1 MREYHKIE
9 TVFNRSTDGDK
20 QLIPGSYRNE
30 AVEYLAGNIWQFTE
44 KIDGTNI
51 RIHWDGHN
59 IEIGGRTD
67 RAQIPKHLMDYLSA
81 TFLTP
86 EVEELFEQTYGEK
99 DVILFG
105 EGYGAKIQNG
115 GDYRSDV
122 SFILFDVLIGDNW
135 QSREW
140 VEATAKMFNI
150 DVVPIVLEATI
161 YDGIDYVMQHNKST
175 IGNAMMEGI
184 VGRPKVEMKDR
195 LGNRIIVKIKWK
207 DFKNFV
213 EQLLATSLICDILW
227 LHKSRR

>member
-20 QLIPGSYRNE
+20 RLIQGDYRNE
-30 AVEYLAGNIWQFTE
+30 TVEYLADNIWQFTE

-59 IEIGGRTD
+59 VEVGGRTD

-99 DVILFG
+99 DVMLFG

-140 VEATAKMFNI
+140 VEATAKMFNV
-150 DVVPIVLEATI
+150 DVVPIVLEGTI
-161 YDGIDYVMQHNKST
+161 GDGIDYVMQHNNST
-175 IGNAMMEGI
+175 IGNAIMEGV

-213 EQLLATSLICDILW
+213 E
-227 LHKSRR
+227 

>member
-20 QLIPGSYRNE
+20 RLIWGDYRNE
-30 AVEYLAGNIWQFTE
+30 TVEYLADNIWQFTE

-59 IEIGGRTD
+59 VEIGGRTD

-99 DVILFG
+99 DVMLFG

-115 GDYRSDV
+115 GEYRSDV

-140 VEATAKMFNI
+140 VEATDRMFSI
-150 DVVPIVLEATI
+150 DVVPIVLEGTI
-161 YDGIDYVMQHNKST
+161 GDGIDYVMQHNNST
-175 IGNAMMEGI
+175 IGNAIMEGV

-213 EQLLATSLICDILW
+213 E
-227 LHKSRR
+227 

>member
-20 QLIPGSYRNE
+20 RLIWGDYRNE
-30 AVEYLAGNIWQFTE
+30 TVEYLANNIWQFTE

-59 IEIGGRTD
+59 VEVGGRTD

-99 DVILFG
+99 DVMLFG

-140 VEATAKMFNI
+140 VEATAKMFNV
-150 DVVPIVLEATI
+150 DVVPIVLEGTI
-161 YDGIDYVMQHNKST
+161 GDGIDYVMQHNNST
-175 IGNAMMEGI
+175 IGNAIMEGV

-213 EQLLATSLICDILW
+213 E
-227 LHKSRR
+227 

>member
-20 QLIPGSYRNE
+20 RLVWGDYRNE
-30 AVEYLAGNIWQFTE
+30 TVKYLADNIWQFTE

-59 IEIGGRTD
+59 VEIGGRTD
-67 RAQIPKHLMDYLSA
+67 KAQIPKHLMDYLSA

-99 DVILFG
+99 DVMLFG

-140 VEATAKMFNI
+140 VEATAKMFNV
-150 DVVPIVLEATI
+150 DVVPIVLEGTI
-161 YDGIDYVMQHNKST
+161 GDGIDYVMQHNNST
-175 IGNAMMEGI
+175 IGNAIMEGV

-213 EQLLATSLICDILW
+213 E
-227 LHKSRR
+227 

>member
-20 QLIPGSYRNE
+20 RLIWGDYRNE
-30 AVEYLAGNIWQFTE
+30 TVEYLADNIWQFTE

-59 IEIGGRTD
+59 VEIGGRTD

-99 DVILFG
+99 DVMLFG

-140 VEATAKMFNI
+140 VEATAKMFNV
-150 DVVPIVLEATI
+150 DVVPIVLEGTI
-161 YDGIDYVMQHNKST
+161 GDGIDYVMQHNNST
-175 IGNAMMEGI
+175 IGNAIMEGV

-207 DFKNFV
+207 DFKNFA
-213 EQLLATSLICDILW
+213 E
-227 LHKSRR
+227 

>member
-20 QLIPGSYRNE
+20 RLIWGDYRNE
-30 AVEYLAGNIWQFTE
+30 TVEYLADNIWQFTE

-59 IEIGGRTD
+59 VEIGGRTD

-99 DVILFG
+99 DVMLFG

-140 VEATAKMFNI
+140 VEATAKMFGI
-150 DVVPIVLEATI
+150 DVVPIVLEGTI
-161 YDGIDYVMQHNKST
+161 DDGIDYVMQHNNST
-175 IGNAMMEGI
+175 IGNAVMEGV

-213 EQLLATSLICDILW
+213 E
-227 LHKSRR
+227 

>member
-9 TVFNRSTDGDK
+9 TIFNRSTEGDK
-20 QLIPGSYRNE
+20 RLIWGDYRNE
-30 AVEYLAGNIWQFTE
+30 TVEYLADNIWQFTE

-51 RIHWDGHN
+51 RVHWDGHN
-59 IEIGGRTD
+59 VEIGGRTD

-81 TFLTP
+81 TFLTS

-99 DVILFG
+99 DVMLFG

-140 VEATAKMFNI
+140 VEATAKMFNV
-150 DVVPIVLEATI
+150 DVVPIVLEGTI
-161 YDGIDYVMQHNKST
+161 GDGIDYVMQHNNST
-175 IGNAMMEGI
+175 IGNAIMEGV
-184 VGRPKVEMKDR
+184 VGRPKVEIKDR

-213 EQLLATSLICDILW
+213 E
-227 LHKSRR
+227 

>member
-20 QLIPGSYRNE
+20 RLIWGDYRNE
-30 AVEYLAGNIWQFTE
+30 TVEYLANNIWQFTE

-86 EVEELFEQTYGEK
+86 EVEEMFEQTYGEK

-135 QSREW
+135 QSREL
-140 VEATAKMFNI
+140 VETTAKMFGI
-150 DVVPIVLEATI
+150 DVVPIVLEGTI
-161 YDGIDYVMQHNKST
+161 GDGIDYVMQHNNST
-175 IGNAMMEGI
+175 IGNAVMEGV
-184 VGRPKVEMKDR
+184 VGKPKVEMKDR

-213 EQLLATSLICDILW
+213 E
-227 LHKSRR
+227 

>member
-20 QLIPGSYRNE
+20 RLIWGDYRNE
-30 AVEYLAGNIWQFTE
+30 TVEYLANNIWQFTE

-59 IEIGGRTD
+59 VEIGGRTD

-86 EVEELFEQTYGEK
+86 EVEEMFEQTYGEK
-99 DVILFG
+99 DVMLFG

-115 GDYRSDV
+115 GQYRSDA

-140 VEATAKMFNI
+140 VEATAKMFGI
-150 DVVPIVLEATI
+150 DVVPIVLEGTI
-161 YDGIDYVMQHNKST
+161 GDGIDYVMQHNNST
-175 IGNAMMEGI
+175 IGNAVMEGV

-213 EQLLATSLICDILW
+213 E
-227 LHKSRR
+227 

>member
-20 QLIPGSYRNE
+20 RLIWGDYRNE
-30 AVEYLAGNIWQFTE
+30 TVEYLADNIWQFTE

-99 DVILFG
+99 DVMLFG

-135 QSREW
+135 QSREL
-140 VEATAKMFNI
+140 VETTAKMFGI
-150 DVVPIVLEATI
+150 DVVPIVLEGTI
-161 YDGIDYVMQHNKST
+161 GDGIDYVMQHNNST
-175 IGNAMMEGI
+175 IGNAIMEGV

-213 EQLLATSLICDILW
+213 E
-227 LHKSRR
+227 

>member
-20 QLIPGSYRNE
+20 RLIWGDYRN
-30 AVEYLAGNIWQFTE
+30 ATVEYLADNIWQFTE

-99 DVILFG
+99 DVMLFG

-140 VEATAKMFNI
+140 VEATAKMFGI
-150 DVVPIVLEATI
+150 DVVPIVLEGTI
-161 YDGIDYVMQHNKST
+161 DDGIDYVMQHNNST
-175 IGNAMMEGI
+175 IGNAVMEGV
-184 VGRPKVEMKDR
+184 VGRPKVEIKDR

-213 EQLLATSLICDILW
+213 E
-227 LHKSRR
+227 

>member
-20 QLIPGSYRNE
+20 RLIWGDYRNE
-30 AVEYLAGNIWQFTE
+30 TVEYLANNIWQFTE

-59 IEIGGRTD
+59 VEIGGRTD

-99 DVILFG
+99 DVMLFG

-140 VEATAKMFNI
+140 VEATAKMFNV
-150 DVVPIVLEATI
+150 DVVPIVLEGTI
-161 YDGIDYVMQHNKST
+161 GDGIDYVMQHNNST
-175 IGNAMMEGI
+175 IGNAIMEGV

-213 EQLLATSLICDILW
+213 E
-227 LHKSRR
+227 

>member
-20 QLIPGSYRNE
+20 RLIWGDYRNE
-30 AVEYLAGNIWQFTE
+30 TVEYLANNIWQFTE

-59 IEIGGRTD
+59 VEIGGRTD
-67 RAQIPKHLMDYLSA
+67 RAQIPKHLMDYLST

-99 DVILFG
+99 DVMLFG

-115 GDYRSDV
+115 SDYRSDV

-140 VEATAKMFNI
+140 VDATAKMFNI
-150 DVVPIVLEATI
+150 DVVPIVLEGTI
-161 YDGIDYVMQHNKST
+161 GDGIDYVMQHNNST
-175 IGNAMMEGI
+175 IGKAVMEGV

-207 DFKNFV
+207 DFKNFI
-213 EQLLATSLICDILW
+213 E
-227 LHKSRR
+227 

>member
-20 QLIPGSYRNE
+20 RLIWGDYRNE
-30 AVEYLAGNIWQFTE
+30 TVEYLADNMWQFTE

-51 RIHWDGHN
+51 RVHWDGHN
-59 IEIGGRTD
+59 VEIGGRTD

-99 DVILFG
+99 DVMLFG

-122 SFILFDVLIGDNW
+122 SFILFDVLIDNNW

-140 VEATAKMFNI
+140 VETTAKMFGI
-150 DVVPIVLEATI
+150 DVVPIVLEGTI
-161 YDGIDYVMQHNKST
+161 DDGIDYVMQHNNST
-175 IGNAMMEGI
+175 IGKAVMEGV

-207 DFKNFV
+207 DFKNFI
-213 EQLLATSLICDILW
+213 E
-227 LHKSRR
+227 

>member
-20 QLIPGSYRNE
+20 RLIWGDYRNE
-30 AVEYLAGNIWQFTE
+30 TVEYLADNIWQFTE

-59 IEIGGRTD
+59 VEVGGRTD

-86 EVEELFEQTYGEK
+86 EVEEMFEQTYGEK

-140 VEATAKMFNI
+140 IEATAKMFGI
-150 DVVPIVLEATI
+150 DVVPIVLEGTI
-161 YDGIDYVMQHNKST
+161 GDGIDYVMQHNNST
-175 IGNAMMEGI
+175 IGKALMEGV

-213 EQLLATSLICDILW
+213 E
-227 LHKSRR
+227 

>member
-20 QLIPGSYRNE
+20 RLIWGDYRN
-30 AVEYLAGNIWQFTE
+30 ATVEYLADNIWQFTE

-99 DVILFG
+99 DVMLFG

-140 VEATAKMFNI
+140 VEATAKMFGI
-150 DVVPIVLEATI
+150 DVVPIVLEGTI
-161 YDGIDYVMQHNKST
+161 GDGIDYVMQHNNST
-175 IGNAMMEGI
+175 IGKAVMEGV
-184 VGRPKVEMKDR
+184 VGRPKVEMKDQ

-207 DFKNFV
+207 DFKNFI
-213 EQLLATSLICDILW
+213 E
-227 LHKSRR
+227 

>member
-20 QLIPGSYRNE
+20 RLVWGDYRNE
-30 AVEYLAGNIWQFTE
+30 TVEYLADNIWQFTE

-59 IEIGGRTD
+59 VEIGGRTD

-99 DVILFG
+99 DVMLFG

-140 VEATAKMFNI
+140 VEATAKMFSI
-150 DVVPIVLEATI
+150 DVVPIVLEGTI
-161 YDGIDYVMQHNKST
+161 GDGIDYVMQHNNST
-175 IGNAMMEGI
+175 IGNAVMEGV
-184 VGRPKVEMKDR
+184 VGRPKVEIKDR

-213 EQLLATSLICDILW
+213 E
-227 LHKSRR
+227 

>member
-20 QLIPGSYRNE
+20 KLIWGDYRNE
-30 AVEYLAGNIWQFTE
+30 TVEYLADNIWQFTE

-59 IEIGGRTD
+59 VEIGGRTD

-86 EVEELFEQTYGEK
+86 EAEELFEQTYGEK
-99 DVILFG
+99 DVMLFG

-140 VEATAKMFNI
+140 VEATAKMFGI
-150 DVVPIVLEATI
+150 DVVPIVLEGTI
-161 YDGIDYVMQHNKST
+161 DDGIDYVMQHNNST
-175 IGNAMMEGI
+175 IGKAVMEGV

-213 EQLLATSLICDILW
+213 E
-227 LHKSRR
+227 

>member
-20 QLIPGSYRNE
+20 RLIWGDYRNE
-30 AVEYLAGNIWQFTE
+30 TVEYLANNIWQFTE

-59 IEIGGRTD
+59 VEIGGRSD

-81 TFLTP
+81 TFLTT

-115 GDYRSDV
+115 GEYRSDV

-140 VEATAKMFNI
+140 VEATAKMFGI
-150 DVVPIVLEATI
+150 DVVPIVLEGTI
-161 YDGIDYVMQHNKST
+161 GDGIDYVMQHNNST
-175 IGNAMMEGI
+175 IGKAVMEGV

-213 EQLLATSLICDILW
+213 E
-227 LHKSRR
+227 

>member
-20 QLIPGSYRNE
+20 RLIWGDYRNKT
-30 AVEYLAGNIWQFTE
+30 VEYLADNIWQFTE

-59 IEIGGRTD
+59 VEVGGRTD
-67 RAQIPKHLMDYLSA
+67 KAQIPKHLMDYLSA

-99 DVILFG
+99 DVMLFG

-122 SFILFDVLIGDNW
+122 SFILFDVLIGDKW

-140 VEATAKMFNI
+140 VEATAKMFNV
-150 DVVPIVLEATI
+150 DVVPIVLEGTI
-161 YDGIDYVMQHNKST
+161 GDGIDYVMQHNNST
-175 IGNAMMEGI
+175 IGNAIMEGV

-213 EQLLATSLICDILW
+213 E
-227 LHKSRR
+227 

>member
-9 TVFNRSTDGDK
+9 TVFNRSTNGDK
-20 QLIPGSYRNE
+20 RLIWGDYRNE
-30 AVEYLAGNIWQFTE
+30 TVEYLADNIWQFTE

-59 IEIGGRTD
+59 VEIGGRTD

-99 DVILFG
+99 DVMLFG

-140 VEATAKMFNI
+140 VEATARMFSI
-150 DVVPIVLEATI
+150 DVVPIVLEGTI
-161 YDGIDYVMQHNKST
+161 GDGIDYVMQHNNST
-175 IGNAMMEGI
+175 IGKAMMEGV

-213 EQLLATSLICDILW
+213 E
-227 LHKSRR
+227 

>member
-20 QLIPGSYRNE
+20 RLIWGDYRNE
-30 AVEYLAGNIWQFTE
+30 TVEYLANNIWQFTE

-59 IEIGGRTD
+59 VEIGGRTD

-99 DVILFG
+99 DVMLFG

-122 SFILFDVLIGDNW
+122 SFILFDVLIDDNW
-135 QSREW
+135 QSREL
-140 VEATAKMFNI
+140 VETTAKMFGI
-150 DVVPIVLEATI
+150 DVVPIVLEGTI
-161 YDGIDYVMQHNKST
+161 GDGIDYVMQHNNST
-175 IGNAMMEGI
+175 IGKAVMEGV

-207 DFKNFV
+207 DFKNFI
-213 EQLLATSLICDILW
+213 E
-227 LHKSRR
+227 

>member
-20 QLIPGSYRNE
+20 RLIWGDYRNE
-30 AVEYLAGNIWQFTE
+30 TVEYLAGNIWQFTE

-59 IEIGGRTD
+59 VEIGGRTD

-99 DVILFG
+99 DVMLFG

-140 VEATAKMFNI
+140 VEATAKMFGI
-150 DVVPIVLEATI
+150 DVVPIVLEGTI
-161 YDGIDYVMQHNKST
+161 DDGIDYVMQHNNST
-175 IGNAMMEGI
+175 IGNAVMEGV

-213 EQLLATSLICDILW
+213 E
-227 LHKSRR
+227 

>member
-20 QLIPGSYRNE
+20 RLIFGDYRNE
-30 AVEYLAGNIWQFTE
+30 TVEYLANNIWQFTE

-59 IEIGGRTD
+59 VEVGGRTD

-99 DVILFG
+99 DVMLFG

-135 QSREW
+135 QSREL
-140 VEATAKMFNI
+140 VETTAKMFGI
-150 DVVPIVLEATI
+150 DVVPIVLEGTI
-161 YDGIDYVMQHNKST
+161 GDGIDYVMQHNHST
-175 IGNAMMEGI
+175 IGSAVMEGV

-213 EQLLATSLICDILW
+213 E
-227 LHKSRR
+227 

>member
-20 QLIPGSYRNE
+20 RLIWGDYRNE
-30 AVEYLAGNIWQFTE
+30 TVEYLANNIWQFTE

-59 IEIGGRTD
+59 VEIGGRTD

-86 EVEELFEQTYGEK
+86 EVEEMFEQTYGEK

-140 VEATAKMFNI
+140 VEATAKMFGI
-150 DVVPIVLEATI
+150 DVVPIVLEGTI
-161 YDGIDYVMQHNKST
+161 GDGIDYVMQHNNST
-175 IGNAMMEGI
+175 IGSAVMEGV

-213 EQLLATSLICDILW
+213 E
-227 LHKSRR
+227 